1 MCYNIFMKVT
11 QEKILAFL
19 RELKPELEASGIERL
34 ALFGS
39 YATQNQNV
47 YSDIDIAIQKK
58 KDFLEHYSA
67 YEYFNIV
74 ANIKTKVLH
83 KLHKSTDVFDLDS
96 LSGFKNK
103 IEKELIYV

>member
-19 RELKPELEASGIERL
+19 GELKPELEASGIEKL

-67 YEYFNIV
+67 YEYFNSFLSSSCGTHIGLQ
-74 ANIKTKVLH
+74 ITKQTLY
-83 KLHKSTDVFDLDS
+83 
-96 LSGFKNK
+96 NP
-103 IEKELIYV
+103 